1 MYRVLIGGRGKSK
14 VGVAKICFLE
24 SVDQEDSKN
33 GHGVV
38 LFASGVVSF
47 LVSRR
52 GKSKVGVAKI
62 RFLESVD
69 QEDSKNDHG
78 VVLFASGVV
87 GVGTF

>member
-1 MYRVLIGGRGKSK
+1 MTMVWYFSLVVWL
-14 VGVAKICFLE
+14 VW
-24 SVDQEDSKN
+24 
-33 GHGVV
+33 V
-38 LFASGVVSF
+38 LFSGVVSF

-62 RFLESVD
+62 RFLESVG

-87 GVGTF
+87 SV

>member
-1 MYRVLIGGRGKSK
+1 M
-14 VGVAKICFLE
+14 
-24 SVDQEDSKN
+24 
-33 GHGVV
+33 V

-62 RFLESVD
+62 RFLESVGR
-69 QEDSKNDHG
+69 EDSKNDHG

-87 GVGTF
+87 SV